1 MRGRT
6 VRPLRIVVTTDD
18 AERLRGALMLAGAQ
32 AALGCAATVFLQL
45 DAVVLVRGAMGA
57 PRDGAHRDAGLPTLA
72 QLLEEAMA
80 LGVEIS
86 ACQSGMAVQ
95 GMTMADLPEG
105 FKVTGPV
112 AFLQA
117 TGDEAR
123 LLIA

>member
-1 MRGRT
+1 MRGGT
-6 VRPLRIVVTTDD
+6 VRPLRIIVTTDD
-18 AERLRGALMLAGAQ
+18 AERMRGALMLAGAQ
-32 AALGCAATVFLQL
+32 AALGGATAVFLQL
-45 DAVVLVRGAMGA
+45 DSVALIRGAMDA

-86 ACQSGMAVQ
+86 VCQSGMALQ
-95 GMTMADLPEG
+95 GMTVADLPEG
-105 FKVTGPV
+105 VKVTGPV

-117 TGDEAR
+117 TTDEAR